1 MDDPGTLIELA
12 AAGRAG
18 GYSARGRSLLIG
30 HRATTSRS
38 VLRFTSAMACA
49 AIALGSGAPA
59 ARAEVID
66 FETVP
71 PGTVFGT
78 PSADQPGD
86 VVLQQ
91 GGVNMSI
98 EQFFL
103 GSYTGFVRAIVGG
116 PYDQFFPTTPLG
128 LENIAVRFDFAGMP
142 GFVTS
147 FTLDYQEFGGSN
159 NFAVNDFIN
168 FEIDDLSD
176 LPANVAPGVTATIT
190 PNQVILT
197 GFIQNVRIGG
207 QELAIDNANVVPEPA
222 TLLLLV
228 SGGALLGARRARRL

>member
-1 MDDPGTLIELA
+1 MLTKD
-12 AAGRAG
+12 
-18 GYSARGRSLLIG
+18 
-30 HRATTSRS
+30 RATTSPSFQRF
-38 VLRFTSAMACA
+38 VGAALRA
-49 AIALGSGAPA
+49 AIALGMVAPA
-59 ARAEVID
+59 VQAVVID
-66 FETVP
+66 FETIP

-91 GGVNMSI
+91 GGVNMSV

-116 PYDQFFPTTPLG
+116 PYDSFFPTTPLG
-128 LENIAVRFDFAGMP
+128 LENIAVRFDFAEVP

-159 NFAVNDFIN
+159 NLAVNDFIT
-168 FEIDDLSD
+168 FEINDFSD

-190 PNQVILT
+190 SDQIILT
-197 GFIQNVRIGG
+197 GFLQSVRVGG

-222 TLLLLV
+222 TLLLLGA
-228 SGGALLGARRARRL
+228 GGALVIARRARRA